1 MFKQIF
7 NHLFI
12 NIYLQTFRYDCG
24 KEVVSQNFVVGNQR
38 NRLERDGSIEYPEQ
52 IFEQLFDHI
61 FLESTYIFHD
71 ILIHECGKFFSTYAC
86 VFGNPTKICVVGN
99 QRNRLSGM
107 VPMSTQNKCLNKCL
121 TIFYGIDLYILPAF
135 YCECRKEIV
144 NQRICVVGN
153 QRNHLDEM
161 IPMSTQNKCWS
172 GYLAN

>member
-38 NRLERDGSIEYPEQ
+38 NRLERDGSNEYPEQ

-71 ILIHECGKFFSTYAC
+71 ILIHECGKFFSYAC

-121 TIFYGIDLYILPAF
+121 TIFFGIDRHFIASVGKKLST
-135 YCECRKEIV
+135 KEYVLLVIKGTISMRWF
-144 NQRICVVGN
+144 Q
-153 QRNHLDEM
+153 
-161 IPMSTQNKCWS
+161 
-172 GYLAN
+172 

>member
-38 NRLERDGSIEYPEQ
+38 NRLERDGSNEYPEQ
-52 IFEQLFDHI
+52 IFEQLFNHI

-71 ILIHECGKFFSTYAC
+71 ILIHECGNFFSTYAC

-121 TIFYGIDLYILPAF
+121 TIFLESTYILYRHFIASVGKKLST
-135 YCECRKEIV
+135 KEYVLLVIKGTISMRRF
-144 NQRICVVGN
+144 Q
-153 QRNHLDEM
+153 
-161 IPMSTQNKCWS
+161 
-172 GYLAN
+172 

>member
-24 KEVVSQNFVVGNQR
+24 KEVVSQNFVVGNQW
-38 NRLERDGSIEYPEQ
+38 NRLERDGSNEYPEQ

-107 VPMSTQNKCLNKCL
+107 VPMGTQNKCLNKCL
-121 TIFYGIDLYILPAF
+121 TIFLESTYIF
-135 YCECRKEIV
+135 YRHFIASVGEKLSTKEYVLLVIKGTISMRWF
-144 NQRICVVGN
+144 Q
-153 QRNHLDEM
+153 
-161 IPMSTQNKCWS
+161 
-172 GYLAN
+172 